1 VSNHRD
7 RANVAPLFASSE
19 PTRAQKLRRSRLG
32 WRIAVTAAGIG
43 ILLVSAALP
52 PVPRL
57 LWNASASAPIGLYAV
72 TPGAWVDPGDTVV
85 ARLPEPYQHLAAERR
100 YLPLGVPLVKRVA
113 GYGGDEICARGRTI
127 FVNGRRAAVRLAAD
141 SAGRPLPRWSGCI
154 RLHGREVFL
163 LMDNFASFD
172 GRYFGLTKGSNII
185 GKARLLWHS

>member
-1 VSNHRD
+1 VSNRRD
-7 RANVAPLFASSE
+7 HPNVAPLFASGE
-19 PTRAQKLRRSRLG
+19 PTRAQKLCPFRLG
-32 WRIAVTAAGIG
+32 WRIAVTAAGLG

-72 TPGAWVDPGDTVV
+72 TPGAWADRGDTVI
-85 ARLPEPYQHLAAERR
+85 ARLPEPYRHLAAERR

-113 GYGGDEICARGRTI
+113 AYGGDEICARSRNI

-154 RLHGREVFL
+154 RLHGRELFL
-163 LMDNFASFD
+163 LTDNPASFD
-172 GRYFGLTKGSNII
+172 GRYFGATKGSDII
-185 GKARLLWHS
+185 GKARLLWHP